1 MAGEVMKVAVKR
13 IISDEN
19 GKVLILVLIL
29 LVVGGLILTPLLGL
43 MSTGLVAGQ
52 VYEKKTDELYAA
64 DAGVEN
70 GIWHL
75 QQGGS
80 VDDILELTINGKD
93 VTVEIEEL
101 PHECYEMATYE
112 ITSTATSQDS
122 SGTTVLAQVTGITVY
137 VDELFLDANAG
148 TVYIP
153 NNVYVE
159 GDVELSAE
167 VHIVGDLKAGGNVIL
182 NQGTLIGG
190 IVCVG
195 GDLSLNNN
203 ATIQAAVYVGGDLTI
218 NNLAEI
224 ESDLNVG
231 GAVFIGGS
239 SDVYGGIHSNGDVT
253 LDGQS
258 PQVVGNVCTNGNV
271 SVEGSSAQIV
281 GNVSAGGTIS
291 PPDPPNAKIT
301 GTGCDLGECGYC
313 EVDPC
318 PLGPGNPEITMWL
331 II

>member
-1 MAGEVMKVAVKR
+1 MKADAKK
-13 IISDEN
+13 ITGDEN
-19 GKVLILVLIL
+19 GKVLILTLIL
-29 LVVGGLILTPLLGL
+29 LVVGGLVLTPLLGL

-80 VDDILELTINGKD
+80 VDDILELTINGKA

-112 ITSTATSQDS
+112 ITSTATSQDG

-137 VDELFLDANAG
+137 VDELFYDANAG
-148 TVYIP
+148 TVYMP
-153 NNVYVE
+153 TNVYVE

-167 VHIVGDLKAGGNVIL
+167 VHIVGDLKAGGSVTL
-182 NQGTLIGG
+182 NQGSLIGG
-190 IVCVG
+190 IVCVA
-195 GDLSLNNN
+195 GDLTMNNN
-203 ATIQAAVYVGGDLTI
+203 ATIQASVYVGGDLTL
-218 NNLAEI
+218 NNLALI

-231 GAVFIGGS
+231 GTVTISGS
-239 SDVYGGIHSNGDVT
+239 ANVIGGIHAEGNVSIE
-253 LDGQS
+253 GQA
-258 PQVVGNVCTNGNV
+258 PQVYGNVCTNGNF
-271 SVEGSSAQIV
+271 SAGGQNTLIDGDV
-281 GNVSAGGTIS
+281 YAGGTITGEE
-291 PPDPPNAKIT
+291 KIT
-301 GTGCDLGECGYC
+301 GTVCSGGACGNC

-318 PLGPGNPEITMWL
+318 PLGSGNPEITMWL
-331 II
+331 IV

>member
-1 MAGEVMKVAVKR
+1 MKANVKK
-13 IISDEN
+13 ITGDEN
-19 GKVLILVLIL
+19 GKVLILALIL

-75 QQGGS
+75 QHGGS
-80 VDDILELTINGKD
+80 VDDILELTINGKA

-137 VDELFLDANAG
+137 VDELFYDHHAG

-159 GDVELSAE
+159 GDVTLACE
-167 VHIVGDLKAGGNVIL
+167 VYIVGDLKAGGNVIL
-182 NQGTLIGG
+182 NQGSIIGG

-195 GDLSLNNN
+195 GDLTLNNN
-203 ATIQAAVYVGGDLTI
+203 ATIEAAVYVGGDLTL
-218 NNLAEI
+218 NNLAII
-224 ESDLNVG
+224 ESDVNVMG
-231 GAVFIGGS
+231 TVYLGGS
-239 SDVYGGIHSNGDVT
+239 MNIIGDIHANGSVT
-253 LDGQS
+253 ISSGQLPLVDGNICS
-258 PQVVGNVCTNGNV
+258 NGNV
-271 SVEGSSAQIV
+271 SVNGKPAV
-281 GNVSAGGTIS
+281 VDGDVYAGGTITGS
-291 PPDPPNAKIT
+291 GTIT
-301 GTGCDLGECGYC
+301 GTQCPGGACGVC

-318 PLGPGNPEITMWL
+318 PLGSGNPEITMWL
-331 II
+331 IT